1 MSLYPEFVKGVKS
14 EENTGHLWHLDMD
27 LLEKRRGRIQVME
40 VEVEVEED
48 KEEEEVEDT
57 LDRWSMERLSNSCPQ
72 TDLQRCALEILA
84 GVKRPTTV
92 TNKEPSTFNITI
104 SSQTLHSIS

>member
-40 VEVEVEED
+40 VEWIQEAAPPEM
-48 KEEEEVEDT
+48 
-57 LDRWSMERLSNSCPQ
+57 R
-72 TDLQRCALEILA
+72 I
-84 GVKRPTTV
+84 
-92 TNKEPSTFNITI
+92 
-104 SSQTLHSIS
+104 